1 MTIEKRRSKRFGI
14 NLPVQIEV
22 LGGKRV
28 ARSAETSNISSGG
41 VSFPSAKE
49 AKVGGKIE
57 YLITLADGKVP
68 VRIRCFGKV
77 LRIEAAPDN
86 NPATPWQVTATID
99 RYKFIRPNESD
110 PELSPE

>member
-1 MTIEKRRSKRFGI
+1 MSIEKRRSKRFGI

-28 ARSAETSNISSGG
+28 ARTAQTSNISSGG

-57 YLITLADGKVP
+57 YLITLADGKIP
-68 VRIRCFGKV
+68 VSIRCYGKV
-77 LRIEAAPDN
+77 LRVEPVKDAND
-86 NPATPWQVTATID
+86 TPWQVTATID
-99 RYKFIRPNESD
+99 RYKFIRNGDSE
-110 PELSPE
+110 